1 MGLRAEEVSPGMR
14 AYVLGKLFQ
23 SIPLYFAH
31 WQDALLEKDELDSSF
46 ARVTEEAM
54 TCQDRRAFS
63 LTVMAFLARLNNGHT
78 RFLDPAINELPP
90 LGISL
95 RPVEERWTIVASDRQ
110 ELRPGDVV
118 LGLQDRPVE
127 DWYRDLQRYAVGS
140 SQSRT
145 AQFGEPH
152 AIFPALLA
160 LFLPDCY
167 TVEVEDAEGTHRTL
181 TVQRTEEEH
190 LMAVPR
196 TEGRWIGH
204 DLAYVRIA
212 SFLSPEFEEQALG
225 YVDEFRTAVKLI
237 VDLRGNGGGSTPE
250 RLTRALMNRPY
261 RWWSESSPLNVGL
274 FSYQAQLG
282 HNAHLF
288 GDSQLLWRSPGRDP
302 DPEAYPGRV
311 ILLVDRAT
319 YSAAE
324 DFAMPF
330 KDNGRAI
337 LMGEPTGG
345 STGQPYYHSFEN
357 GMAFAIGTK
366 RAHLPSGGGFEGV
379 GLAPDI
385 CVLPSREDLYGGR
398 DTVLQA
404 AISAVEAQRCE
415 DLD

>member
-1 MGLRAEEVSPGMR
+1 MGLKAEEVSPGMR

-31 WQDALLEKDELDSSF
+31 WQDALLEKNELDSAF
-46 ARVTEEAM
+46 AQVTEEA
-54 TCQDRRAFS
+54 TACQDRRAFS

-95 RPVEERWTIVASDRQ
+95 RPVEERWTIVVSDRR

-118 LGLQDRPVE
+118 LRLQDRPME
-127 DWYRDLQRYAVGS
+127 DWYRDLDCYTVGS
-140 SQSRT
+140 PQSRT
-145 AQFGEPH
+145 AQFAEPH
-152 AIFPALLA
+152 VIFPALLA
-160 LFLPDCY
+160 LFLPDRY
-167 TVEVEDAEGTHRTL
+167 TVELEDAEGAHHTL
-181 TVQRTEEEH
+181 TVQRTEGGH
-190 LMAVPR
+190 AMVAPR
-196 TEGRWIGH
+196 TEGRWIDH
-204 DLAYVRIA
+204 DLAYLRIP

-225 YVDEFRTAVKLI
+225 YVDEFRTAAKLI
-237 VDLRGNGGGSTPE
+237 VDVRGNGGGSTPE

-261 RWWSESSPLNVGL
+261 HWWSESSSLNVGL

-288 GDSQLLWRSPGRDP
+288 GDSQLLWRSPVRDP
-302 DPEAYPGRV
+302 DPEAYSGGL

-337 LMGEPTGG
+337 LIGEPTGG
-345 STGQPYYHSFEN
+345 STGQPYYHDFAN

-366 RAHLPSGGGFEGV
+366 RAHLPGGGGFEGL

-385 CVLPSREDLYGGR
+385 VLLPRRADLYAGR
-398 DTVLQA
+398 DPVLDRAIALAQA
-404 AISAVEAQRCE
+404 EE
-415 DLD
+415 G